1 MITELSK
8 REAIRQAVLRSGFP
22 LQMEISGVLRKRDY
36 EVYNGVYFFDPDEKK
51 AREFD
56 IEAFMSTSRNA
67 NTRIVFLNSIF

>member
-1 MITELSK
+1 
-8 REAIRQAVLRSGFP
+8 
-22 LQMEISGVLRKRDY
+22 MEISGVLRKRDY